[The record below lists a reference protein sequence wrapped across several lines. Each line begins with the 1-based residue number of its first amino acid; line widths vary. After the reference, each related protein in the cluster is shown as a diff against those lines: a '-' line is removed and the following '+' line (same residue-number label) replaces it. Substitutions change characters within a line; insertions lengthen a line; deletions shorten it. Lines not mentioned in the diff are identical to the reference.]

1 MKVTPLRSMEDFIR
15 PPNFFHVVHAVR
27 SLAGYDDKTNTY
39 RVPSL
44 ALKVGH
50 SLQKISA
57 MVECQALMEGSALTV
72 ESARSF
78 RKLYEARWSELISTA
93 ALKTLR
99 EIKWNAP
106 LLLPFTDDVK
116 RLNLYLLDRQREYLD
131 GLSAHPSP
139 KQWSMLAKVTLT
151 QLILFNRRREGE
163 VSKMRL
169 SSFESRH
176 TADLQGDVAQAL
188 SEMEK
193 ALCHHFTRIEI
204 PGKRGRKVPIL
215 LSPCMQK
222 AMEILTEK
230 RAECGVTPENFYMF
244 ARPAALSHFRGSDCI
259 RLYAR
264 ECGAKHPEALS
275 STRLRKHVAT
285 LSRVLN
291 LSDTEMDQL
300 ADFLGHDIRVHR
312 QYYRLPEGTLQL
324 AKLSKLFVALE
335 QGRMA
340 EFRGRSLEEISID
353 PDGKYHWTSVSR
365 D

>member
-1 MKVTPLRSMEDFIR
+1 
-15 PPNFFHVVHAVR
+15 
-27 SLAGYDDKTNTY
+27 
-39 RVPSL
+39 
-44 ALKVGH
+44 
-50 SLQKISA
+50 
-57 MVECQALMEGSALTV
+57 
-72 ESARSF
+72 
-78 RKLYEARWSELISTA
+78 
-93 ALKTLR
+93 
-99 EIKWNAP
+99 
-106 LLLPFTDDVK
+106 
-116 RLNLYLLDRQREYLD
+116 
-131 GLSAHPSP
+131 
-139 KQWSMLAKVTLT
+139 MLAKVTLT

-204 PGKRGRKVPIL
+204 PGKRGRKVPVL